1 MSEDDKGKQFLLL
14 IEKQN
19 KVQWD
24 ILQKLSSLIQANWNS
39 KELQNDLESLVKDH
53 KNISAELNSLDEQNS
68 IL

>member
-24 ILQKLSSLIQANWNS
+24 ILQKLSSLIHANWNS

-53 KNISAELNSLDEQNS
+53 KKISAELNSLDEQNS

>member
-1 MSEDDKGKQFLLL
+1 MSEDEKGKQFLLL

-39 KELQNDLESLVKDH
+39 KELQKDLESLVKDH
-53 KNISAELNSLDEQNS
+53 KRISDELNSLDKRNS
-68 IL
+68 LL

>member
-53 KNISAELNSLDEQNS
+53 KKISAELNSLDEQNG

>member
-1 MSEDDKGKQFLLL
+1 MSEDEKGKQFLLL

-39 KELQNDLESLVKDH
+39 KELQKDLESLVKDH
-53 KNISAELNSLDEQNS
+53 KRISDELNSLDERNS
-68 IL
+68 LL

>member
-53 KNISAELNSLDEQNS
+53 KKISAELNSLDEQNS